1 MENIKQK
8 ERACVY
14 CGQVFVT
21 NNARK
26 KLCSAEC
33 VNKYRKEYA
42 KRRFAKPEIK
52 ARVKA
57 YQEKN
62 KEKIKKQKQEIHQ
75 KYVQRPEVIAQIK
88 EYHKKYMQR
97 EGVRDKI
104 NQREKEHRKTERGYL
119 ISLKNRIKQRGKTN
133 ITYDD
138 LYNLMTSSNTCY
150 YCGKP
155 IFILGKEKTVDHKI
169 PTSKE
174 GTNELNNLVV
184 CCRHCNFTKRDMTE
198 KEYFEYMGKVK
209 NERIK

>member
-75 KYVQRPEVIAQIK
+75 KYIQRPEVIAQMK

-97 EGVRDKI
+97 EGVKDRT
-104 NQREKEHRKTERGYL
+104 NFNARERRKTEQGYIIDL
-119 ISLKNRIKQRGKTN
+119 QKRIKQRGKTN
-133 ITYDD
+133 INYED
-138 LYNLMTSSNTCY
+138 LYKLMTGTNTCY

-155 IFILGKEKTVDHKI
+155 IFKLGKEKTIDHKI
-169 PTSKE
+169 PTSKG
-174 GTNELNNLVV
+174 GTNELDNLVV
-184 CCRHCNFTKRDMTE
+184 CCRHCNFTKGDMTE